1 MSGWRARLALVA
13 LGLVMASVPTLG
25 QGAAPGRAV
34 ASMGEPLQATHPTL
48 RARLDRIAAG
58 SALWRE
64 AVEAAGKLGRRV
76 IVLTPDQV
84 HPSAVEG
91 RAKAGI
97 DSGLLAEAMPIAHD
111 GVRIN
116 AVVVVVNLP
125 LIADVHARMGS
136 LPGEHDADL
145 DRILIHEVYGH
156 ALPYLLSGTLA
167 GRCADPAEGERAS
180 QACAIQRENAVRGEL
195 GLGRRVDA
203 GLQGLSLARA
213 TSRW

>member
-1 MSGWRARLALVA
+1 
-13 LGLVMASVPTLG
+13 MASASTRA
-25 QGAAPGRAV
+25 QGTAPGWAA
-34 ASMGEPLQATHPTL
+34 ASAGGALQATHPTL
-48 RARLDRIAAG
+48 RARLGRIAAG

-76 IVLTPDQV
+76 MVLTPDQV
-84 HPSAVEG
+84 QASAGEG
-91 RAKAGI
+91 RTGAGI
-97 DSGLLAEAMPIAHD
+97 DSNLLAEAMPIAHD
-111 GVRIN
+111 GVRVN

-125 LIADVHARMGS
+125 LIADVHARIGS

-145 DRILIHEVYGH
+145 DRILIHEIYGH

-180 QACAIQRENAVRGEL
+180 QACAIQRENAVRAEL